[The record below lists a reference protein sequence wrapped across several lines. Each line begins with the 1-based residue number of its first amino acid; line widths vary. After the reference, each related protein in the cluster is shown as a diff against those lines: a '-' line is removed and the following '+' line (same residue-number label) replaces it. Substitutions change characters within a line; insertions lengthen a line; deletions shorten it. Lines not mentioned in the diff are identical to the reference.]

1 MFVPNNMNVSPQH
14 VRPEAGPAQVRA
26 ASQIAEGV
34 AKAPASG
41 ILQNVPRSS
50 LVDNRMGGSVNVLA

>member
-1 MFVPNNMNVSPQH
+1 MFIPNNMNVSPQH
-14 VRPEAGPAQVRA
+14 VRPDPGPAQVRNL
-26 ASQIAEGV
+26 SQIAEGV

-50 LVDNRMGGSVNVLA
+50 MIDARMGGNINVLG